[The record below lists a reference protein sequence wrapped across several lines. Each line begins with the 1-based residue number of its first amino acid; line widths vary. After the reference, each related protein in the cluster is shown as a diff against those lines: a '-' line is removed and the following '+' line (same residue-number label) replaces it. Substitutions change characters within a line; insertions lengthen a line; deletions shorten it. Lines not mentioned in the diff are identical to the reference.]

1 MAEQTI
7 NLYLKLGVETQ
18 GYKSAKLG
26 GLAVAVLAFGFV
38 VAAGYL
44 TYRNASLNESLVSLT
59 RDNQQLQTQIAA
71 ASQSQGAALAELR
84 ETLSNVQ
91 RQRQGRARLLQVL
104 ARADTGD
111 RQGFSEVLLGLA
123 RQHEEGITLSRIAVR
138 ERGAD
143 FLMSGSVKQAS
154 AIPDFLLRL
163 GGESAFS
170 DMAFG
175 KVKFTEAAPNTDFE
189 VRSWSLAE
197 DGS

>member
-7 NLYLKLGVETQ
+7 NLYLKLGVQTK

-26 GLAVAVLAFGFV
+26 GLAVAILAFGFV
-38 VAAGYL
+38 VATGYL
-44 TYRNASLNESLVSLT
+44 AYRNASLNESLVSLA
-59 RDNQQLQTQIAA
+59 RDNQQLQAQIAA

-84 ETLSNVQ
+84 ETLSDVQ
-91 RQRQGRARLLQVL
+91 RQRQGKARLLQVL

-123 RQHEEGITLSRIAVR
+123 RQHEEGITLSRIEVR

-170 DMAFG
+170 GMAFG